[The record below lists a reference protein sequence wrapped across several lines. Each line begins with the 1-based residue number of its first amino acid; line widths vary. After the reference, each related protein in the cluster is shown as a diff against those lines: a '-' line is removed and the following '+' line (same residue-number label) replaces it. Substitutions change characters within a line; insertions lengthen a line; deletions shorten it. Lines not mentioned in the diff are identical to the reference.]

1 MEVLINNKSTDCSSL
16 AEFSQLL
23 DRIDSLPNAEVWLF
37 SPNGPSICLLKA
49 ESHTFLMYLR
59 REGDHGFTSVGD
71 GSREG
76 KFQVRLANGQV
87 DEYPLAWC
95 LGPEFA
101 YKGLAYFFV
110 NAGEKSP
117 YIQWRES

>member
-1 MEVLINNKSTDCSSL
+1 MEVLINKKPTNCLSL

-23 DRIDSLPNAEVWLF
+23 DEIDSLPNAEVWLS
-37 SPNGPSICLLKA
+37 SPNGPLICLLKS
-49 ESHTFLMYLR
+49 EGNTFLMYLR
-59 REGDHGFTSVGD
+59 HTRDHGFTSVGD

-76 KFQVRLANGQV
+76 KFHVRLANGQV

-95 LGPEFA
+95 LDPEFA

-110 NAGEKSP
+110 NGGEKSP